1 MNYSYIIAGRRIG
14 VVQQVEYAGV
24 VDANTQKEAI
34 IKALANEF
42 GDPDISDPIIAL
54 TDSGWIDHETL
65 TEQYAAL
72 DLNAR
77 TFELDTGEHSFTI
90 RVTGNLPEPT

>member
-14 VVQQVEYAGV
+14 VVQQVEYVGV

-54 TDSGWIDHETL
+54 TDSGWIDHEPL
-65 TEQYAAL
+65 IEQYATL
-72 DLNAR
+72 DQDAR
-77 TFELDTGEHSFTI
+77 TFELAAGDHSFTV
-90 RVTGNLPEPT
+90 RVTGEIA